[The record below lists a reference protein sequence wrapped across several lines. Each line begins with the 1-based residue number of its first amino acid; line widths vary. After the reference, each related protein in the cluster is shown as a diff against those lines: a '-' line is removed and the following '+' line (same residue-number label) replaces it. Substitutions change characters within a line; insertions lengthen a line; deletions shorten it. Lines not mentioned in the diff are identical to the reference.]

1 LLRLATIQQTFEILT
16 FILGIIYGYAGPGKG
31 ELGMLLRNGLLIG
44 IGLGIIFVV
53 VGLLVSPGLLVLGA
67 WTITATMEFLEVVI
81 LTVLFITGAYIGDWF
96 EGRSRSREAKVT
108 P

>member
-1 LLRLATIQQTFEILT
+1 MVVFEILS
-16 FILGIIYGYAGPGKG
+16 FILGIIYGYTGPSK
-31 ELGMLLRNGLLIG
+31 ENLGMLLRNGLLIG

-67 WTITATMEFLEVVI
+67 WTVSAAMIFLEVVI
-81 LTVLFITGAYIGDWF
+81 LTVLFIIGTWIGDWF
-96 EGRSRSREAKVT
+96 EGRSRSKEAKVT

>member
-1 LLRLATIQQTFEILT
+1 MVVFEILT
-16 FILGIIYGYAGPGKG
+16 FILGIIYGYTGPSKE
-31 ELGMLLRNGLLIG
+31 ELGTLLRNGLLIG

-67 WTITATMEFLEVVI
+67 WTVSAVMIFLEVVI
-81 LTVLFITGAYIGDWF
+81 LTVLFIIGAWIGDWF
-96 EGRSRSREAKVT
+96 EGRSRSKEAKVT

>member
-1 LLRLATIQQTFEILT
+1 MVVFEILT
-16 FILGIIYGYAGPGKG
+16 FILGIIYGYTGPVKG
-31 ELGMLLRNGLLIG
+31 ELGMLLRNGLEIG

-67 WTITATMEFLEVVI
+67 WTVSAVMIFLEVVI
-81 LTVLFITGAYIGDWF
+81 LTVLFIIGAWIGDWF

>member
-1 LLRLATIQQTFEILT
+1 MVVFEILT
-16 FILGIIYGYAGPGKG
+16 FILGIIYGYAGPGK
-31 ELGMLLRNGLLIG
+31 EDLGMVLRNGLLIG
-44 IGLGIIFVV
+44 IALGILFVI

-67 WTITATMEFLEVVI
+67 WTVSAAMIFLEVVI
-81 LTVLFITGAYIGDWF
+81 LTVLFIIGTWIGDWL